1 MNTIRLTALIPLT
14 AVALLFLGGCTTR
27 SISNAGYQGET
38 GSHRSAPPPEFSYRG
53 ELSEFDVLA
62 IRRDQ
67 HVTDAE
73 IQRALASAQQ
83 VRLRK
88 GSSLLLVQS
97 GAVFPDGPMITELRK
112 HFTVTP
118 FSGRPSEWNVAGGNF
133 ANAPVESYS
142 RALRLAAAQSG
153 SETILCYWGALE
165 SASTSNAG
173 RTVSWVPVVGRLVP
187 DKSQQMRIRLKVAL
201 IDVRSGS
208 WTVLCPEPFEDEAL
222 SAKLT
227 RERSDLRQVESLKG
241 KAYAACVK
249 DLLENYA
256 TVASR

>member
-1 MNTIRLTALIPLT
+1 MNTTKLTTLLTLTA
-14 AVALLFLGGCTTR
+14 AALLLAGCSTR
-27 SISNAGYQGET
+27 SISNAGYQSEPGWRP
-38 GSHRSAPPPEFSYRG
+38 GVPPPEFSYRG

-67 HVTDAE
+67 QVTDAE
-73 IQRALASAQQ
+73 IQQALAAAQQ

-88 GSSLLLVQS
+88 GSALLLVQS
-97 GAVFPDGPMITELRK
+97 GAVFPDGPMIAELRK
-112 HFTVTP
+112 QFTVTP
-118 FSGRPSEWNVAGGNF
+118 FSGRPSEWSAGTTNLQ
-133 ANAPVESYS
+133 NAPTASYS

-201 IDVRSGS
+201 IDVRTGS
-208 WTVLCPEPFEDEAL
+208 WTVLCPEPFEDASL
-222 SAKLT
+222 TTKVT
-227 RERSDLRQVESLKG
+227 RESTDLRQVESLKG

-249 DLLENYA
+249 DLMDNYS